1 MKRNAT
7 LRVAARVVL
16 VSIALGACSGGGKAA
31 NRPQT
36 PTSEGGTKD
45 LSSLMAKAATA
56 RYKVTYQAGN
66 ATIMIAQDPPRYSS
80 IQGNTSVY
88 DTAAGTSVECTGV
101 GVTATCA
108 EIPDAKNLAKQS
120 LAGSFGSVAA
130 SLVDALGKS
139 GADFAGITTSNKTIA
154 GRSARCV
161 TLDGTKL
168 ASIVGDSLKGTTTI
182 CADTQTGVLLESH
195 VDSAK
200 GDDLLATFFG
210 EPSDADFNPP
220 STPITL
226 PPLDTTPP

>member
-1 MKRNAT
+1 
-7 LRVAARVVL
+7 VL

-31 NRPQT
+31 NLPTT
-36 PTSEGGTKD
+36 PTSTGGTKS
-45 LSSLMAKAATA
+45 LSSLMAKAAAA

-66 ATIMIAQDPPRYSS
+66 TTIMIAQDPPRYSS
-80 IQGNTSVY
+80 VQGNTSIY

-101 GVTATCA
+101 GVTANCA
-108 EIPDAKNLAKQS
+108 EIPDAKHLAKQS

-139 GADFAGITTSNKTIA
+139 GADFAGITTSSKTIA

-168 ASIVGDSLKGTTTI
+168 ASIVGDALKGTTTI
-182 CADTQTGVLLESH
+182 CADSQTGVLLESH

-210 EPSDADFNPP
+210 DPSDADFNPP

>member
-1 MKRNAT
+1 MRRIARLK
-7 LRVAARVVL
+7 LAAGVVL
-16 VSIALGACSGGGKAA
+16 VSVALGACSGGGKKGAS
-31 NRPQT
+31 
-36 PTSEGGTKD
+36 TSATTAPGGND

-56 RYKVTYQAGN
+56 RYKVTYQAGD

-80 IQGNTSVY
+80 VQGATSVY
-88 DTAAGTSVECTGV
+88 DTAAGTSVECSGI

-108 EIPDAKNLAKQS
+108 EIPDAVNLAKQS
-120 LAGSFGSVAA
+120 LAGSFGTVAA
-130 SLVDALGKS
+130 SLVDALGKT
-139 GADFAGITTSNKTIA
+139 GADFEGITTSNKTIA

-168 ASIVGDSLKGTTTI
+168 ASIVGNSLKGTTTI

-200 GDDLLATFFG
+200 GDDLVATFFG